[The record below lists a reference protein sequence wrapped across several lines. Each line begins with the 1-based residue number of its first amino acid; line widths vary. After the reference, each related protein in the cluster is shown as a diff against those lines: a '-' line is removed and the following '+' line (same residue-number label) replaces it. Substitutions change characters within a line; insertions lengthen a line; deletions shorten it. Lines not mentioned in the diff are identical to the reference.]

1 MTFLNEGT
9 LDFFFLVLSEREER
23 WAKSVI
29 LIFALLWLK
38 DARIFNLDPSPG
50 VSILFWAT

>member
-38 DARIFNLDPSPG
+38 DARILNLDLGPD
-50 VSILFWAT
+50 VSI